1 MIFLHINFYI
11 LFILHLI
18 YSSSRNTR
26 EQVLNNAVRRAAS
39 SLTVFAAELFDQ
51 IRDTQEVKVI
61 RGLFHTGGCS
71 QDIRIEI

>member
-11 LFILHLI
+11 LFTLHLI

-51 IRDTQEVKVI
+51 VRDTHKVI
-61 RGLFHTGGCS
+61 VIRRLLVTVGCS
-71 QDIRIEI
+71 QNIRIEI